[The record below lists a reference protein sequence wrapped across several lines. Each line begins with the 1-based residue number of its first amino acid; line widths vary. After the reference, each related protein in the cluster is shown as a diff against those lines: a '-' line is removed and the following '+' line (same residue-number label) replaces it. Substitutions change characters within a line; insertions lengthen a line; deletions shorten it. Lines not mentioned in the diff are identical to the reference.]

1 METVTVKLPPEMIAA
16 LRGIAR
22 QEDTAPGHVIR
33 DAIKRDLFRR
43 SRAKTSERTDEQ
55 LVAPLR
61 ALLADDFNHASGW
74 ADLQERLYRKGFQL
88 REAGG
93 GLALHDRLGARLCK
107 GSELGYSYSRLM
119 HRFGAPFPGHSHRHL
134 FARYLS
140 EQRARRVG

>member
-1 METVTVKLPPEMIAA
+1 METVTVKLPPEMFAA

-22 QEDTAPGHVIR
+22 QEDTTPGAVIR

-43 SRAKTSERTDEQ
+43 SRAKTAKRTDEQ

-61 ALLADDFNHASGW
+61 ALLADDFNYADGW
-74 ADLQERLYRKGFQL
+74 ADLQERLHRKGFQL

-107 GSELGYSYSRLM
+107 GSELGYSYGHLM
-119 HRFGAPFPGHSHRHL
+119 RRFAAPFPNHSHRHI

-140 EQRARRVG
+140 ERRALGA